1 MTDSVW
7 NLNTSHSTVNN
18 DGEKVKKEDAV
29 KETNKCVSFQDYYQ
43 SRSISEKNHS
53 NQKNVTKDHVLK
65 EQNASIKY
73 QRMEGLTLDKQLTI
87 LIGLLMTF
95 LVSSLFFYFRLDSLE
110 NQLLFHSSKLT
121 HSFVTIN

>member
-1 MTDSVW
+1 MEYKKHTHREHIYELPDTYIGSIE
-7 NLNTSHSTVNN
+7 TS
-18 DGEKVKKEDAV
+18 KE
-29 KETNKCVSFQDYYQ
+29 EHY
-43 SRSISEKNHS
+43 
-53 NQKNVTKDHVLK
+53 VLK